1 MRAGGW
7 GRARIRLQ
15 VSKGCRGAASLLPR
29 PQNKK
34 LESGIFC
41 YLVRLTL
48 GIMGQVLTW
57 KRLAITLAFC
67 ADIWAGKAQAAG
79 PPNPQVE
86 VDSLRRRAAIEPADT
101 GHAQTLNELGFDLA
115 QLGQYAEARA
125 VLRQAQHLSQ
135 QLRFATG
142 QVRALSGLGVSYQ
155 NEGLFSQARVLL
167 DSAVALG
174 QQLHETRKLGS
185 ALLNR
190 ARLCNAQDDYA
201 CALES
206 VQAARRFFEA
216 RGDWPRTAQ
225 ALNGLG
231 SIYSNRGDYPRA
243 VAVLFEAVQLARQ
256 HHDAQTEVNALG
268 NIGNVYLKQKEYTQ
282 ALRAYQQLLPRLDAV
297 PDFRGKPEAYHDMAI
312 VLAHLHRPE
321 AEAYFKKAIA
331 GFEQL
336 KEPADV
342 GQVLGSYANNLLDA
356 GRRPEAIA
364 TYTRALALL
373 RAAADHSS
381 IAATLAGLAGA
392 YQQNGQPALAA
403 TNAREALALARRIH
417 DLPDAQSA
425 ATLLAALA
433 KASGDYRQALAYT
446 EQAQAA
452 NDSLFS
458 QAKAEQIGRLQ
469 GDFQLSQERE
479 RRQALARTS
488 AAQTETLRLQQ
499 RQVRGLVVGL
509 VAVVLGVLALTWLAW
524 QLHRRNRLVEK
535 QRAELTELN
544 ATKDRLFS
552 IIGHDLRAPL
562 HSLHSFVELLSG
574 PPLPPERLRQYTRHL
589 TQTLDQTLV
598 LLENLLGWAALQLHV
613 AGPLRTEALSLA
625 AAVEDACSLLGP
637 TAEAA
642 GITLHNSLRGDEWVQ
657 ADPAAVRIVLR
668 NLLSNALK
676 FTPSGGQVTVAAEPQ
691 GATWQ
696 LTVADTGQG
705 LPAPTPRQP
714 LATDGLPR
722 RTAKGAPGVGLGLVL
737 SRDYAR
743 RSHGE
748 LAVASAGPGQ
758 GTTFYLV
765 LPAATHEPASHNS
778 PDQKNG
784 AAAVAWGRV

>member
-1 MRAGGW
+1 
-7 GRARIRLQ
+7 
-15 VSKGCRGAASLLPR
+15 
-29 PQNKK
+29 
-34 LESGIFC
+34 
-41 YLVRLTL
+41 
-48 GIMGQVLTW
+48 MGQLITW
-57 KRLAITLAFC
+57 KRLALALVFC
-67 ADIWAGKAQAAG
+67 GEIWAGKALAGGRPGPQA
-79 PPNPQVE
+79 E
-86 VDSLRRRAAIEPADT
+86 VDSLRRRAAVEPADT
-101 GHAQTLNELGFDLA
+101 SHAQTLNELGFDLA
-115 QLGQYAEARA
+115 QLGRYAEARA
-125 VLRQAQHLSQ
+125 TLRRAQHLSE
-135 QLRFATG
+135 QLHFATG
-142 QVRALSGLGVSYQ
+142 QVRALSALGVSYQ
-155 NEGLFSQARVLL
+155 NEGNFPRARVLL
-167 DSAVALG
+167 DSAIALG
-174 QQLHETRKLGS
+174 HRLHETRKMGS

-268 NIGNVYLKQKEYTQ
+268 NIGNVYLKQKEYAQ

-297 PDFRGKPEAYHDMAI
+297 PDFRGRPEAYHDLAI
-312 VLAHLHRPE
+312 VLSHLHRPE
-321 AEAYFKKAIA
+321 AESYFKKAIA

-342 GQVLGSYANNLLDA
+342 GQVLGSYANYLLDA
-356 GRRPEAIA
+356 GRRSEAIA
-364 TYTRALALL
+364 TYTQALALL
-373 RAAADHSS
+373 RAAADNSS
-381 IAATLAGLAGA
+381 IAATLAGLASA

-403 TNAREALALARRIH
+403 THAREALALARRIH

-425 ATLLAALA
+425 AALLATLA

-488 AAQTETLRLQQ
+488 AAQAETLRLRQ
-499 RQVRGLVVGL
+499 RQVRGLIAGL
-509 VAVVLGVLALTWLAW
+509 VAVALGGLALTWLAW
-524 QLHRRNRLVEK
+524 QLRRRNRLVEK

-562 HSLHSFVELLSG
+562 HSLHTFVELLSG
-574 PPLPPERLRQYTRHL
+574 PPLPPERLRQYTQHL

-598 LLENLLGWAALQLHV
+598 LLENLLGWAALQMRV
-613 AGPLRTEALSLA
+613 AGPVRTEPLSLA
-625 AAVEDACSLLGP
+625 AAVEDAVSLLGP

-642 GITLHNSLRGDEWVQ
+642 GLTLRNTLGGSEWVL

-668 NLLSNALK
+668 NLLGNALK
-676 FTPSGGQVTVAAEPQ
+676 FAPGGRVTIAAERQ
-691 GATWQ
+691 GSRWQ
-696 LTVADTGQG
+696 LAVADTGQG
-705 LPAPTPRQP
+705 LAEPTPRQP
-714 LATDGLPR
+714 LAPASLPR
-722 RTAKGAPGVGLGLVL
+722 RSGSAPGRAPSAGLGLVL
-737 SRDYAR
+737 SHDYAH
-743 RSHGE
+743 RSGGE
-748 LAVASAGPGQ
+748 LEVESAGPGK
-758 GTTFYLV
+758 GTTFYLR
-765 LPAATHEPASHNS
+765 LPAAPE
-778 PDQKNG
+778 
-784 AAAVAWGRV
+784 AAVSADGPVLARNAVVDAGR